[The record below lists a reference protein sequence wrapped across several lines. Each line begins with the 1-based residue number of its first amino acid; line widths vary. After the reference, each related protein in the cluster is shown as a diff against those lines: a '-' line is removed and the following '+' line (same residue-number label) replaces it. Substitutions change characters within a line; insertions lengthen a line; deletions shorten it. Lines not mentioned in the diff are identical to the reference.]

1 MAKTRARDLATGL
14 GRAIANSTIT
24 AAGAFT
30 ISGGRTVQNYSLDSA
45 GALLFESTTGKVS
58 GDMAYLKKQNQMY
71 VWNDSDSSWFKV
83 RTSSAPLST
92 LSFYPLEDTGGEFI
106 NNSPPDFVTGG
117 SSGWDNVG
125 QNSVSVTAN
134 GRQFFV
140 QTSDVSTVNNFG
152 AAARES
158 LPAGKRYFEIKI
170 ISGTFDKALF
180 LHHGTNSASTGYDNN
195 SAYFIGNGKF
205 SNAISSS
212 QRNTGLG
219 SVTTNDII
227 MYCYDTTASKYWV
240 GKNGVWQDQGT
251 PDGGL
256 FEGQTMKGTDE
267 TVVFGVLGTTTNTTN
282 TTFLFQD
289 RLNLTYTPPTGFTA
303 I

>member
-92 LSFYPLEDTGGEFI
+92 LSFYPLDDTGGEFL
-106 NNSPPDFVTGG
+106 NESPPDFTTGG
-117 SSGWDNVG
+117 SGGWDNVG
-125 QNSVSVTAN
+125 VNTVSVTTN
-134 GRQFFV
+134 GRQFLV
-140 QTSDVSTVNNFG
+140 QTSDQSATINYG

-158 LPAGKRYFEIKI
+158 LPAGKRYFEIKAV
-170 ISGTFDKALF
+170 SGTMDKALF
-180 LHHGTNSASTGYDNN
+180 LHHGDNSASAGYDNN
-195 SAYFIGNGKF
+195 SAFFMSNGKF
-205 SNAISSS
+205 SNAITSD
-212 QRNTGLG
+212 QRETGLG
-219 SVTTNDII
+219 GVTSNDII
-227 MYCYDTTASKYWV
+227 MYCYDTAASKYWV
-240 GKNGVWQDQGT
+240 GKNGAWQDQGT

-256 FEGQTMKGTDE
+256 FEGQAMRGQDT
-267 TVVFGVLGTTTNTTN
+267 TVVFGVLGTTSNTIN

>member
-106 NNSPPDFVTGG
+106 NNSPPDFVTGAG

-125 QNSVSVTAN
+125 QNSVSVIVSGSN
-134 GRQFFV
+134 SRQFFV
-140 QTSDVSTVNNFG
+140 QTSDVSTTATFG

-170 ISGTFDKALF
+170 ISGTYDKALF
-180 LHHGTNSASTGYDNN
+180 LHHGTNTASAGYDNN
-195 SAYFIGNGKF
+195 SAFFISNGKF
-205 SNAISSS
+205 S
-212 QRNTGLG
+212 
-219 SVTTNDII
+219 
-227 MYCYDTTASKYWV
+227 K
-240 GKNGVWQDQGT
+240 
-251 PDGGL
+251 
-256 FEGQTMKGTDE
+256 
-267 TVVFGVLGTTTNTTN
+267 
-282 TTFLFQD
+282 
-289 RLNLTYTPPTGFTA
+289 
-303 I
+303 